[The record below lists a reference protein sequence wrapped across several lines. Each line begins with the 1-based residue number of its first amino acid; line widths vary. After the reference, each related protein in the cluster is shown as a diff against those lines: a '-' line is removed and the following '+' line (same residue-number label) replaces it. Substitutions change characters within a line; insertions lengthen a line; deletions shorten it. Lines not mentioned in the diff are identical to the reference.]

1 MKYRIKD
8 KPPFGQLILFSLQMM
23 LSCFTA
29 TALIGQICNVPLSGA
44 FVGSGLATI
53 VYLIATKFESSMYIS
68 NSGAFVSPV
77 LIALQLGGATAVAI
91 GGAIACA
98 VYCIFGFIFMRID
111 VSHIYK
117 VLPKVLIGSITVV
130 IGITLMGF
138 IPSYIGDTGNVGIFI
153 AFITVLTIAFVSH
166 YCKGALA
173 LFPFLIGTLVGYIV
187 SIPFGLVDF
196 SVFEG
201 ISLFTLPDLGFL
213 H

>member
-8 KPPFGQLILFSLQMM
+8 KPPFGQLVLFSLQMT

-117 VLPKVLIGSITVV
+117 VLPKVLIGSITV
-130 IGITLMGF
+130 
-138 IPSYIGDTGNVGIFI
+138 SYTH
-153 AFITVLTIAFVSH
+153 L
-166 YCKGALA
+166 
-173 LFPFLIGTLVGYIV
+173 
-187 SIPFGLVDF
+187 
-196 SVFEG
+196 
-201 ISLFTLPDLGFL
+201 TLPTTERV
-213 H
+213 